1 MLKVLG
7 VDPGSRVVGL
17 ALLKIE
23 KNNIKYLSSH
33 LLKFNKGKFPS
44 KLSFLLK
51 QIESFI
57 QENRPDVLV
66 IEDNFY
72 HKNPKVLLLL
82 GRISGVIIAVAASL
96 QIPVILYSPTEIKKS
111 ITGSGQASKQQ
122 VSYMVKKILNLEGE
136 TLPDATD
143 AIAIGMSYFYK
154 NNFFE
159 NKEEM

>member
-1 MLKVLG
+1 MPKVLG

-57 QENRPDVLV
+57 REKKPDVLV
-66 IEDNFY
+66 MEDNFY

-111 ITGSGQASKQQ
+111 ITGSGQASKEQ

-136 TLPDATD
+136 TLSDATD

-154 NNFFE
+154 NNFL
-159 NKEEM
+159 EE

>member
-1 MLKVLG
+1 MVKVLG

-23 KNNIKYLSSH
+23 NNNIEYLSSH
-33 LLKFNKGKFPS
+33 LLKFGRGKFSS

-51 QIESFI
+51 QMEVFIE
-57 QENRPDVLV
+57 EKKPDILV

-96 QIPVILYSPTEIKKS
+96 KIPVILYSPTEIKKS

-159 NKEEM
+159 K

>member
-7 VDPGSRVVGL
+7 VDPGSRVVGI

-44 KLSFLLK
+44 KLSFLLE
-51 QIESFI
+51 QMENFI
-57 QENRPDVLV
+57 REKKPDVLV
-66 IEDNFY
+66 MEDNFY

-96 QIPVILYSPTEIKKS
+96 KIPVILYSPTEIKKS
-111 ITGSGQASKQQ
+111 ITGSGQASKEQ

-143 AIAIGMSYFYK
+143 AIAVGMSYYYK
-154 NNFFE
+154 NNFF
-159 NKEEM
+159 